1 MNNDKDIVLSSDT
14 LLNWDFKLDA
24 RGYRPQEVD
33 KVLDIVINDYKIF
46 NRKEK
51 EYQEK
56 IDELNKQILDLKHQL
71 RNANENM
78 QIFKASEKEITN
90 LDLIK
95 RVSQLEKIIY
105 GKEE

>member
-1 MNNDKDIVLSSDT
+1 MKNEIVLSSDT

-33 KVLDIVINDYKIF
+33 KVLDIVINDYKTF
-46 NRKEK
+46 ARKEK
-51 EYQEK
+51 EYQER

-71 RNANENM
+71 RSANENM
-78 QIFKASEKEITN
+78 QIYKSSEKEITN

-105 GKEE
+105 GKDE

>member
-1 MNNDKDIVLSSDT
+1 MKNEIVLSSDT

-33 KVLDIVINDYKIF
+33 KVLDIVINDYKTF
-46 NRKEK
+46 AKKEK
-51 EYQEK
+51 EYKDK
-56 IDELNKQILDLKHQL
+56 IDELNNQILDLKHQL

-78 QIFKASEKEITN
+78 QIYKSSEKEVTN

-105 GKEE
+105 GKDE

>member
-1 MNNDKDIVLSSDT
+1 MLSSDT

-33 KVLDIVINDYKIF
+33 KVLDIVINDYKTF
-46 NRKEK
+46 AKKEK
-51 EYQEK
+51 EYQDK

>member
-1 MNNDKDIVLSSDT
+1 MKNEIVLSSDT

-33 KVLDIVINDYKIF
+33 KVLDIVINDYKTF
-46 NRKEK
+46 AKKEK
-51 EYQEK
+51 EYQER

-71 RNANENM
+71 RSANENM
-78 QIFKASEKEITN
+78 AIYKSSEKEITN
-90 LDLIK
+90 IDLIK

-105 GKEE
+105 GKDE

>member
-1 MNNDKDIVLSSDT
+1 MKNEIVLSSDT

-33 KVLDIVINDYKIF
+33 KVLDIVINDYKTF
-46 NRKEK
+46 AKKEK
-51 EYQEK
+51 EYQDK

-71 RNANENM
+71 RSANENM
-78 QIFKASEKEITN
+78 QIYKSSEKEITN

>member
-1 MNNDKDIVLSSDT
+1 MKNEIVLSSDT

-46 NRKEK
+46 AKKEK

-56 IDELNKQILDLKHQL
+56 IDELNNQILDLKHQL

-78 QIFKASEKEITN
+78 QIIKSSEKEVTN

-105 GKEE
+105 GKDE